1 MGFLLWII
9 LIILA
14 IVFVI
19 QIVLFVIWIRGNL
32 DLSHFFSRKTAGLFF
47 VPILGVFA
55 FLWGA
60 ARARI
65 AEDFG
70 G

>member
-1 MGFLLWII
+1 M
-9 LIILA
+9 LIVFA
-14 IVFVI
+14 IVFVV
-19 QIVLFVIWIRGNL
+19 QVVLFIIWIRGNL

-60 ARARI
+60 AWARI
-65 AEDFG
+65 TEDFG